1 MAQEHNREDE
11 EAPGTEPRSG
21 NEEKESASTAAG
33 NNQIYNEKDYLVA
46 WDQNDPANPL
56 NWSTL
61 YRAWLTFIL
70 GMLALAASL
79 ASSIL
84 APANSVL
91 AQYLGLSEEVVVLQ
105 VSLYVLGF
113 CFGPLVWGPM
123 SEVWGRRVSLLPPMV
138 GLALFTI
145 GTAVSKNAASVFITR
160 FFSGIFGS
168 APVSNVSAAL
178 GDMWSKEYR
187 GIAVSLYAVA
197 VVGGPT
203 LGPVIGS
210 ALLVDPSL
218 GWRWTMYL
226 TAIFIGF
233 MAALSFFCFPEVYSP
248 TLLKRKALRLR
259 KETGD
264 NRYWHPQERI
274 KVDVKSIVTKQF
286 SRPLKMLFT
295 EPMVAVICFY
305 ASFVFSILYLSL
317 EAFPIA
323 FAEMRGWSTVV
334 SSLPFVASFIGIL
347 CALAINIG
355 NQPRYIRISKAAGGR
370 PVPEARCPPM
380 IVGGIFF
387 FVGLFLF
394 GWTAYPKYHWILPI
408 IGCAFIGA
416 GFNSIF
422 QQCIN
427 FLVDTYGPYA
437 ASATAANTILRSI
450 FAAGLPLATRP
461 MIQAIGMGSSMSILG
476 AVATVAIPVPFL
488 FMKYGLALR
497 RRSKFAPTLE

>member
-1 MAQEHNREDE
+1 MAQEHRGEDDKVLGTERRSGDE
-11 EAPGTEPRSG
+11 E
-21 NEEKESASTAAG
+21 KDLASTAAG
-33 NNQIYNEKDYLVA
+33 NDQIYDEKDYLVV
-46 WDQNDPANPL
+46 WDQNDPAK
-56 NWSTL
+56 
-61 YRAWLTFIL
+61 
-70 GMLALAASL
+70 
-79 ASSIL
+79 
-84 APANSVL
+84 
-91 AQYLGLSEEVVVLQ
+91 
-105 VSLYVLGF
+105 LGF
-113 CFGPLVWGPM
+113 CFGPLVWAPV
-123 SEVWGRRVSLLPPMV
+123 SEVWGRRVSLLPAMV

-145 GTAVSKNAASVFITR
+145 GTALSKNAASVFTTR
-160 FFSGIFGS
+160 FLSGVFGS

-178 GDMWSKEYR
+178 GDMWTKEYR

-233 MAALSFFCFPEVYSP
+233 IVVLSFFCFPEVYGP
-248 TLLKRKALRLR
+248 TLLKRKAQRLR

-274 KVDVKSIVTKQF
+274 KVDLKSIVTKQL

-323 FAEMRGWSTVV
+323 FAEMRGWSIVP

-370 PVPEARCPPM
+370 PVPEARS
-380 IVGGIFF
+380 
-387 FVGLFLF
+387 
-394 GWTAYPKYHWILPI
+394 YPKYHWILPI

-461 MIQAIGMGSSMSILG
+461 MIRAIGMGSSMSILG
-476 AVATVAIPVPFL
+476 AVAVTAVPVPFL

-497 RRSKFAPTLE
+497 RRSKLAPVLE